1 MKLIGDG
8 GGGRK
13 VLVGVKLDPRSRE
26 LLTWALVKVAE
37 PGDLVIALHV
47 LDTVIGLFL
56 SLALSTNIAFFFSS
70 FGCVLNVV
78 LNLECDFL
86 CVEGTSSLLSLVKTF
101 DSVLAVYEGFCNLKQ
116 ARFASFHL
124 LFLFF
129 SSLFLTLLF
138 GCEKTRENNL

>member
-1 MKLIGDG
+1 M
-8 GGGRK
+8 
-13 VLVGVKLDPRSRE
+13 
-26 LLTWALVKVAE
+26 
-37 PGDLVIALHV
+37 
-47 LDTVIGLFL
+47 
-56 SLALSTNIAFFFSS
+56 
-70 FGCVLNVV
+70 NVV